1 MLKSMILLAQI
12 VMPALV
18 KSQSLNDTV
27 KLNLQDVITIAKA
40 HSTAAVQ
47 AATIRENQYWQY
59 KTFKSNYS
67 PQLMLDGTLP
77 QFSKTNIPVVQPD
90 GTVQFKPVIND
101 NSQLNL
107 GLTQN
112 IALTGGQLFLG
123 SNVLRFSDFNSKQTS
138 YNGNPLIIGLNQPL
152 FAFNAL
158 AWDKRIEPLRYE
170 ESQRKYNEDIELVGR
185 DASELFFSLLI
196 AQINKDI
203 ASKNLLNNQTIYKIG
218 EGKAALGRLSK
229 DELLR
234 LKLGVLNAEK
244 AVAQANVEAETS
256 DLQLKSFIGFAANN
270 QIQLILPENL
280 LTFEVDKEVAI
291 QQAKNNRQ
299 KAIEFKRALLEAD
312 KDIAKAKGE
321 NGLKVNLYGT
331 FGLTNVADQLPGIY
345 NNAKDQQEIR
355 LGFQI
360 PILDWGR
367 SASRIKTAQSNRK
380 LVEAT
385 IKQAE
390 INFEQE
396 IYTTLR
402 QLEMIK
408 QQMQTNSE
416 ANHTANERFEIA
428 KKRYLLNDLSITDL
442 NIALQEKDQARR
454 DYIFSLKSFWN
465 AYFNLRV
472 LTLYDFVTNK
482 KINGNF

>member
-1 MLKSMILLAQI
+1 MFKSILLLAQLL
-12 VMPALV
+12 MPAPAERQVL
-18 KSQSLNDTV
+18 SDTI
-27 KLNLQDVITIAKA
+27 KLNLNDVILIAKE

-47 AATIRENQYWQY
+47 ALTIRENQYWQY

-67 PQLMLDGTLP
+67 PQLILDGTLP
-77 QFSKTNIPVVQPD
+77 QFSKTNIPVIQPD
-90 GTVQFKPVIND
+90 GTVEFKPVTND

-112 IALTGGQLFLG
+112 IGLTGGQVFLK
-123 SNVLRFSDFNSKQTS
+123 SNVLRFSDFDRKQTR
-138 YNGNPLIIGLNQPL
+138 YNGNPFIIGINQPL

-158 AWDKRIEPLRYE
+158 SWDKKIEPLRYE
-170 ESQRKYNEDIELVGR
+170 ESLKKYREDMEVVGR

-196 AQINKDI
+196 AQINRDI
-203 ASKNLLNNQTIYKIG
+203 AAKNLSNNETIYKIG

-234 LKLGVLNAEK
+234 LKLGVLNARK
-244 AVAQANVEAETS
+244 AVAQANVDAETS
-256 DLQLKSFIGFAANN
+256 DLQLKSFIGFSAAN
-270 QIQLILPENL
+270 QIQLLLPENL
-280 LTFEVDKEVAI
+280 LSLEVDKEIAV

-312 KDIAKAKGE
+312 KEIAKAKGE
-321 NGLKVNLYGT
+321 NGLKVNLFGS
-331 FGLTNVADQLPGIY
+331 FGLTNVASQLPGIY
-345 NNAKDQQEIR
+345 SNPKDQQEIR
-355 LGFQI
+355 LGFQV

-380 LVEAT
+380 LVEANV
-385 IKQAE
+385 KQAQ

-402 QLEMIK
+402 QLTMIK
-408 QQMQTNSE
+408 EQMQTNAE
-416 ANHTANERFEIA
+416 ADLTANERFEIA
-428 KKRYLLNDLSITDL
+428 KKRYFLNDLSITDL

-465 AYFNLRV
+465 AYFNIRV
-472 LTLYDFVTNK
+472 LTLYDFTTNK
-482 KINGNF
+482 KI

>member
-1 MLKSMILLAQI
+1 MFKFILLAGI
-12 VMPALV
+12 LMPVLV
-18 KSQSLNDTV
+18 KSQSLSDTV
-27 KLNLQDVITIAKA
+27 KLNLQDVIEIAKT

-67 PQLMLDGTLP
+67 PQLSLDGTLP
-77 QFSKTNIPVVQPD
+77 QYSKTNIPVIQPD
-90 GTVQFKPVIND
+90 GTVEFKPVTND

-112 IALTGGQLFLG
+112 IGLTGGQLFLG
-123 SNVLRFSDFNSKQTS
+123 SNVLRFSDFDRKQTR

-152 FAFNAL
+152 FAFNSL
-158 AWDKRIEPLRYE
+158 SWDKKIEPLRYE
-170 ESQRKYNEDIELVGR
+170 ESLKKYREDLEVIGR
-185 DASELFFSLLI
+185 DASELFFNLLV

-203 ASKNLLNNQTIYKIG
+203 AAKNLSNNETIYKIG

-234 LKLGVLNAEK
+234 LKLGVLNARK
-244 AVAQANVEAETS
+244 AVAQANVDAETS
-256 DLQLKSFIGFAANN
+256 DLQLKSFIGFSATN

-280 LTFEVDKEVAI
+280 LSFEVDATVAV

-312 KDIAKAKGE
+312 KDVAKAKEE
-321 NGLKVNLYGT
+321 NGLKVNLFGT
-331 FGLTNVADQLPGIY
+331 FGLTNVANQLPGIY
-345 NNAKDQQEIR
+345 RNAKDQQEIS

-380 LVEAT
+380 LVEANV
-385 IKQAE
+385 KQAQ

-402 QLEMIK
+402 QLTMIRA
-408 QQMQTNSE
+408 QMQTNAE
-416 ANHTANERFEIA
+416 ADMTANERFEIA
-428 KKRYLLNDLSITDL
+428 KKRYFLNDLSITDL

-454 DYIFSLKSFWN
+454 DYVLSLKSFWN
-465 AYFNLRV
+465 AYFSLRV
-472 LTLYDFVTNK
+472 LTLYDFSTNK
-482 KINGNF
+482 NI

>member
-1 MLKSMILLAQI
+1 MFKLILLAGIFMPI
-12 VMPALV
+12 VV
-18 KSQSLNDTV
+18 KSQSLSDTV
-27 KLNLQDVITIAKA
+27 KLNLQDVIEIAKT

-67 PQLMLDGTLP
+67 PQLSLDGTLP
-77 QFSKTNIPVVQPD
+77 QFSKTNIPVIQPD
-90 GTVQFKPVIND
+90 GTVEFKPVTND
-101 NSQLNL
+101 NSQVNL

-112 IALTGGQLFLG
+112 IGLTGGQLFLG
-123 SNVLRFSDFNSKQTS
+123 SNVLRFSDFDRKQTR

-152 FAFNAL
+152 FAFNSL
-158 AWDKRIEPLRYE
+158 SWDKKIEPLRYE
-170 ESQRKYNEDIELVGR
+170 ESQKKYREDLEVVGR

-203 ASKNLLNNQTIYKIG
+203 AAKNLSNNETIYKIG

-234 LKLGVLNAEK
+234 LKLGVLNARK
-244 AVAQANVEAETS
+244 AVSQANVDAETS
-256 DLQLKSFIGFAANN
+256 DLQLKSFIGFSATN

-280 LTFEVDKEVAI
+280 LTFEVDAAVAV

-312 KDIAKAKGE
+312 KDVAKAKGE
-321 NGLKVNLYGT
+321 NGLKVNLFGT
-331 FGLTNVADQLPGIY
+331 FGLTNVANQLPGIY
-345 NNAKDQQEIR
+345 RNAKDQQEIS

-380 LVEAT
+380 LVEAN
-385 IKQAE
+385 IKQAQ

-402 QLEMIK
+402 QLVMIK
-408 QQMQTNSE
+408 EQMQTNAE
-416 ANHTANERFEIA
+416 ADITANERFEIA
-428 KKRYLLNDLSITDL
+428 KKRYFLNDLSITDL

-465 AYFNLRV
+465 AYFSLRV
-472 LTLYDFVTNK
+472 LTLYDFATNK
-482 KINGNF
+482 NI

>member
-1 MLKSMILLAQI
+1 MFKLILLAGIFMPI
-12 VMPALV
+12 VV
-18 KSQSLNDTV
+18 KSQSLSDTV
-27 KLNLQDVITIAKA
+27 KLNLQDVIEIAKT

-67 PQLMLDGTLP
+67 PQLSLDGTLP
-77 QFSKTNIPVVQPD
+77 QFSKTNIPVIQPD
-90 GTVQFKPVIND
+90 GTVEFKPVTND
-101 NSQLNL
+101 NSQVNL

-112 IALTGGQLFLG
+112 IGLTGGQLFLG
-123 SNVLRFSDFNSKQTS
+123 SNVLRFSDFDRKQTR

-152 FAFNAL
+152 FAFNSL
-158 AWDKRIEPLRYE
+158 SWDKKIEPLRYE
-170 ESQRKYNEDIELVGR
+170 ESQKKYREDLEVVGR

-203 ASKNLLNNQTIYKIG
+203 AAKNLSNNETIYKIG

-234 LKLGVLNAEK
+234 LKLGVLNARK
-244 AVAQANVEAETS
+244 AVSQANVDAETS
-256 DLQLKSFIGFAANN
+256 DLQLKSFIGFSATN

-280 LTFEVDKEVAI
+280 LTFEVDATVAV

-312 KDIAKAKGE
+312 KDVAKAKGE
-321 NGLKVNLYGT
+321 NGLKVNLFGT
-331 FGLTNVADQLPGIY
+331 FGLTNVANQLPGIY
-345 NNAKDQQEIR
+345 RNAKDQQEIS

-380 LVEAT
+380 LVEAN
-385 IKQAE
+385 IKQAQ

-402 QLEMIK
+402 QLVMIK
-408 QQMQTNSE
+408 EQMQTNAE
-416 ANHTANERFEIA
+416 ADVTANERFEIA
-428 KKRYLLNDLSITDL
+428 KKRYFLNDLSITDL

-465 AYFNLRV
+465 AYFSLRV
-472 LTLYDFVTNK
+472 LTLYDFATNK
-482 KINGNF
+482 NI

>member
-1 MLKSMILLAQI
+1 MFKFILLAGI
-12 VMPALV
+12 LMPVLV
-18 KSQSLNDTV
+18 KSQSLRDTV
-27 KLNLQDVITIAKA
+27 ELKLQDVIEIAKT

-67 PQLMLDGTLP
+67 PQLSLDGTLP
-77 QFSKTNIPVVQPD
+77 QFSKTNIPVIQPD
-90 GTVQFKPVIND
+90 GTVEFKPVVND
-101 NSQLNL
+101 NSQVNL

-112 IALTGGQLFLG
+112 IGLTGGQLFLS
-123 SNVLRFSDFNSKQTS
+123 SNVLRFSDFDRKQTR
-138 YNGNPLIIGLNQPL
+138 YNGNPLIIGLKQPL
-152 FAFNAL
+152 FAFNSL
-158 AWDKRIEPLRYE
+158 SWDKKIEPLRYE
-170 ESQRKYNEDIELVGR
+170 ESQKKYREDLEVVGR

-203 ASKNLLNNQTIYKIG
+203 AAKNLSNNETIYKIG

-234 LKLGVLNAEK
+234 LKLGVLNARK
-244 AVAQANVEAETS
+244 AVSQANVDAETS
-256 DLQLKSFIGFAANN
+256 DLQLKSFIGFSATK
-270 QIQLILPENL
+270 QIQLLLPENL
-280 LTFEVDKEVAI
+280 LAFEVDATVAV

-312 KDIAKAKGE
+312 KDVAKAKGE
-321 NGLKVNLYGT
+321 NGLKFNLFGT
-331 FGLTNVADQLPGIY
+331 FGLTNVSNQLPGIY
-345 NNAKDQQEIR
+345 RNAKDQQEIS

-385 IKQAE
+385 VKQAQ

-402 QLEMIK
+402 QLAMIK
-408 QQMQTNSE
+408 EQMQTNAE
-416 ANHTANERFEIA
+416 ADITANERFEIA
-428 KKRYLLNDLSITDL
+428 KKRYFLNDLSITDL

-472 LTLYDFVTNK
+472 ITLYDFATNK
-482 KINGNF
+482 NI